1 LAHVAVTAVGADRPG
16 IVAAVTNVLV
26 ERGCNL
32 EDASMTILRGNF
44 AMVLVVEVPGP
55 ADAAAL
61 EAALGPTAQALELV
75 VTVRPIADTVPSAAR
90 GEAWTVAVYGAD
102 RPGIVHGVAAL
113 MAELGVNIV
122 DVTTRVVGPPDEPVY
137 LMLLDV
143 TVPPDVGESLLR
155 ERLERRARELAVECS
170 LHRADADIL

>member
-1 LAHVAVTAVGADRPG
+1 
-16 IVAAVTNVLV
+16 
-26 ERGCNL
+26 
-32 EDASMTILRGNF
+32 
-44 AMVLVVEVPGP
+44 
-55 ADAAAL
+55 
-61 EAALGPTAQALELV
+61 
-75 VTVRPIADTVPSAAR
+75 
-90 GEAWTVAVYGAD
+90 
-102 RPGIVHGVAAL
+102 